1 MAKARK
7 SRTRKSSRPK
17 HAQASEADYDVGY
30 AKPPAAHQFK
40 PGQSGNRRGRPPGRI
55 NIATA
60 LRDAVQQKRP
70 VTIGGKAREMSTL
83 DVILRKQ
90 IEKAVTG
97 DTKAFNAVMELPE
110 GYAPDF
116 LATATQKSVSQ
127 EDKELLADYAARQPQ
142 TAKPSKAEE
151 LQ

>member
-7 SRTRKSSRPK
+7 SRSRKSPAPEQS
-17 HAQASEADYDVGY
+17 QAGEADYSVGY
-30 AKPPAAHQFK
+30 GKPPAKQQFK
-40 PGQSGNRRGRPPGRI
+40 PGQSGNSRGRPPGRI

-60 LRDAVQQKRP
+60 LREAVQQKRP
-70 VTIGGKAREMSTL
+70 VTIGGKAHEMSTL
-83 DVILRKQ
+83 DVMIRKQ

-97 DTKAFNAVMELPE
+97 DTKSFNAVVELLE
-110 GYAPDF
+110 EYAPDL

-127 EDKELLADYAARQPQ
+127 EDKDLLADYAERQPRA
-142 TAKPSKAEE
+142 AKPAKAEE

>member
-1 MAKARK
+1 MAKVRK
-7 SRTRKSSRPK
+7 SRTSKSTGPERS
-17 HAQASEADYDVGY
+17 QADEADYSVGY
-30 AKPPAAHQFK
+30 GKPPAVHQFK
-40 PGQSGNRRGRPPGRI
+40 PGQSGNRRGRPLGRI

-60 LRDAVQQKRP
+60 LREAVQQTRP

-97 DTKAFNAVMELPE
+97 DTKAFNAVMELLE
-110 GYAPDF
+110 GYAPDL

-127 EDKELLADYAARQPQ
+127 EDKDLLADYAARQPH

>member
-7 SRTRKSSRPK
+7 SRTRKSSRQE
-17 HAQASEADYDVGY
+17 HAQAGEADYDVGY
-30 AKPPAAHQFK
+30 GKPPAKHQFK
-40 PGQSGNRRGRPPGRI
+40 PGQSGNRSGRPPGRT

-83 DVILRKQ
+83 DVMMRKQ
-90 IEKAVTG
+90 IEKAVAG
-97 DTKAFNAVMELPE
+97 DTKAFNAVVELLE
-110 GYAPDF
+110 DYAPD
-116 LATATQKSVSQ
+116 LLVTATQKSVSQ
-127 EDKELLADYAARQPQ
+127 EDKDLLADYTARQPR
-142 TAKPSKAEE
+142 AVKPGKAGE

>member
-7 SRTRKSSRPK
+7 SRSRKSSGPGQP
-17 HAQASEADYDVGY
+17 QAGEADYEVGY
-30 AKPPAAHQFK
+30 AKPPASHQFK
-40 PGQSGNRRGRPPGRI
+40 PGQSGNRRGRPPGRT

-70 VTIGGKAREMSTL
+70 VTIGGKACEMSTL

-90 IEKAVTG
+90 IEKAVVG
-97 DTKAFNAVMELPE
+97 DTKAFNAVMELLE
-110 GYAPDF
+110 GYAPDL
-116 LATATQKSVSQ
+116 LATATRKSVSQ
-127 EDKELLADYAARQPQ
+127 EDKELLADYAARQPH